1 MYDAFSVGTNGKK
14 IAASSRPSRTQLPSC
29 RVRRPSPLVVEYS
42 CARCK
47 HVMLPRQYVW
57 CLADLIVSNH
67 LRYEQQKRAA
77 RILSF
82 IGRTCAPRSHPWS
95 PTQLFNR
102 RLFFT
107 ASKHAPCTIYA
118 VMAYEMTNIASR
130 ILFSSD
136 GTVDKATQADLSD
149 RLHDELIEKYMR
161 RCKCVDSPVCR
172 LTMEWCAIYRDRLKL
187 LLFHWDK
194 VHLRRV
200 AHREPVNLDGDLLAC
215 IRILEKVRQ
224 LRLDA
229 TYSQWAWV
237 WHNCVEWVC
246 IQGRSGG

>member
-1 MYDAFSVGTNGKK
+1 MRTK
-14 IAASSRPSRTQLPSC
+14 IPSMVTDTALQS
-29 RVRRPSPLVVEYS
+29 
-42 CARCK
+42 
-47 HVMLPRQYVW
+47 
-57 CLADLIVSNH
+57 
-67 LRYEQQKRAA
+67 
-77 RILSF
+77 
-82 IGRTCAPRSHPWS
+82 T
-95 PTQLFNR
+95 T
-102 RLFFT
+102 FFT